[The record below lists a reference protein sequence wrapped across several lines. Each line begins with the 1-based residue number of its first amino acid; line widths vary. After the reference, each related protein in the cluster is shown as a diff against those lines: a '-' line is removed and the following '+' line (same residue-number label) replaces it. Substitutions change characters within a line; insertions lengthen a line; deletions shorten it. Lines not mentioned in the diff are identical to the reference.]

1 VGAVDGVLG
10 VGLPFAVLAA
20 LAVLA
25 WAGLARPEAWTPYVS
40 GAADAWFIGHGVDV
54 RFASQGASFTVTAA
68 ALGPALITALC
79 AVRAGRRA
87 AATEAP
93 ATAWI
98 AQLVATVAASA
109 GLLGIGT
116 TAVAAPIAWQAI
128 LLPLVV
134 VALASLAGLR
144 SGRPGAQPLPAG
156 VRAGLIASLLL
167 LAAAAV
173 ALTVLLLA
181 RFADVVAL
189 DEALDAG
196 PIGGLVLTCLQILAM
211 PTFVVWAASWLLG
224 AGVGLGTGSVSGPF
238 VGQAGPMPALPVL
251 GAIPVDPP
259 AWAAAVLL
267 VPVLAGFF
275 AAVLVRRGGARGGA
289 LALGLV
295 AGLVAA
301 VVLGV
306 LAAASAGA
314 AGPGRL
320 VAVGPDALLVA
331 GLTAGLVGLP
341 AMLGAAVVRPRIPPS
356 EPVDAPQ

>member
-1 VGAVDGVLG
+1 M
-10 VGLPFAVLAA
+10 LAS

-25 WAGLARPEAWTPYVS
+25 WAGLGRPEAWTPYVS
-40 GAADAWFIGHGVDV
+40 GAADAWLIGHGVDV
-54 RFASQGASFTVTAA
+54 RFALQGSPFTVTVA

-93 ATAWI
+93 TVAWV
-98 AQLVATVAASA
+98 AQLVATLVASVVLLRVGTSA
-109 GLLGIGT
+109 I
-116 TAVAAPIAWQAI
+116 AAPVAWQAV

-144 SGRPGAQPLPAG
+144 AGRPGTRPLPAG
-156 VRAGLIASLLL
+156 VRAGLIAALLI
-167 LAAAAV
+167 LAAAGV
-173 ALTVLLLA
+173 LLTVLLLA

-189 DEALDAG
+189 DESLDAG

-224 AGVGLGTGSVSGPF
+224 AGVGLGTGSVTGPF
-238 VGQAGPMPALPVL
+238 VGEVGPLPALPVL
-251 GAIPVDPP
+251 GAVPVDPP
-259 AWAAAVLL
+259 AFAAVVLL

-275 AAVLVRRGGARGGA
+275 AAVLVRRGGAKTGA
-289 LALGLV
+289 LPIGIG

-301 VVLGV
+301 VVMGV
-306 LAAASAGA
+306 LAAAASGA
-314 AGPGRL
+314 AGPGRF

-331 GLTAGLVGLP
+331 GLTAALVGLP
-341 AMLGAAVVRPRIPPS
+341 ALLGAAVVHPRPLPS
-356 EPVDAPQ
+356 EAGDASQ